1 MGEGGGSERLHAVE
15 DASVQPS
22 ALPRTEPIFRG
33 TRRLSVVRLDA
44 RAQSALDLR
53 EAIEIAGSSVAAV
66 ARKLGVDESVVR
78 SWCDPLS
85 EANPA
90 SGDLDVLPPKVR
102 AAYYAIKRAAGA
114 TVDRP
119 IADLARDVMACALAI
134 GVLAAGGDLDALSR
148 AVQALD
154 DATLAL
160 ARGTR
165 GAR

>member
-1 MGEGGGSERLHAVE
+1 
-15 DASVQPS
+15 
-22 ALPRTEPIFRG
+22 
-33 TRRLSVVRLDA
+33 VVRLDA

-102 AAYYAIKRAAGA
+102 AAYYAIKRAAGGEA
-114 TVDRP
+114 PTKSVE
-119 IADLARDVMACALAI
+119 ALARDVMAGALAI
-134 GVLAAGGDLDALSR
+134 GVLASGCDLDALSK
-148 AVQALD
+148 AVQVLD